1 MPRPVKFYK
10 MKDGSEKNYKK
21 KGVMFDLPMKVALVG
36 RSMLSGKTTAVGNL
50 LLSEDPRLYRHEF
63 DGSNIYI
70 FSPSL
75 KTDAK
80 LRIIREQLDVPD
92 SNCFEGYD
100 ENVMNE
106 LYQMLKEEFEQKM
119 RDGEKPE
126 HKLFYFDDMSA
137 GGDLKQVK
145 NGAISKIAS
154 NGRHCL
160 INVIVTAQKYSD
172 LPTGLRENLSGAM
185 LFSGTDKQMELISDD
200 HNYLEDRKKFRK
212 MYREVTDPAN
222 SFLVV
227 NYSNP
232 PSQRYLDSE
241 FVPIDTDKY

>member
-1 MPRPVKFYK
+1 
-10 MKDGSEKNYKK
+10 
-21 KGVMFDLPMKVALVG
+21 
-36 RSMLSGKTTAVGNL
+36 
-50 LLSEDPRLYRHEF
+50 
-63 DGSNIYI
+63 
-70 FSPSL
+70 
-75 KTDAK
+75 
-80 LRIIREQLDVPD
+80 
-92 SNCFEGYD
+92 
-100 ENVMNE
+100 
-106 LYQMLKEEFEQKM
+106 MLKEEFEQKM

>member
-50 LLSEDPRLYRHEF
+50 LLSDDPRLYRHEF

-70 FSPSL
+70 FSPSMR
-75 KTDAK
+75 TDAK
-80 LRIIREQLDVPD
+80 LRIIREQLDIPD
-92 SNCFEGYD
+92 SNCFDSYD

-106 LYQMLKEEFEQKM
+106 LYEMLKEEFEQKV
-119 RDGEKPE
+119 RDKEKPE
-126 HKLFYFDDMSA
+126 HKLFYFDDMTAS
-137 GGDLKQVK
+137 GDLKSHK
-145 NGAISKIAS
+145 NGAINKIAS

-172 LPTGLRENLSGAM
+172 LPHFLRENLSGAM
-185 LFSGTDKQMELISDD
+185 VFSGTDRQLELITDD
-200 HNYLEDRKKFRK
+200 HNYLDDRKKFKK
-212 MYREVTDPAN
+212 MYRETTDPAN
-222 SFLVV
+222 SFLVI
-227 NYSNP
+227 NYSNK
-232 PSQRYLDSE
+232 PSERYLDSE